1 MASLNADSGMKTIY
15 IQRSTEDPTE
25 DVKQVRDEVDFFIDG
40 TKGDERCGFGELAD
54 VLQA

>member
-1 MASLNADSGMKTIY
+1 MKTIY

-25 DVKQVRDEVDFFIDG
+25 NMEHVRDEVDFFIDG

>member
-1 MASLNADSGMKTIY
+1 MKTIY

-25 DVKQVRDEVDFFIDG
+25 DMKQVRDEVDFFIDG
-40 TKGDERCGFGELAD
+40 TKGDERCGFGELAE

>member
-1 MASLNADSGMKTIY
+1 MKTIY

-25 DVKQVRDEVDFFIDG
+25 SVEQVRDEVDFFIDG
-40 TKGDERCGFGELAD
+40 TKGDEKCGFGELAA